1 MFLKSYKRYWSFFL
15 FLAPALLFFSVITI
29 VPLFQGLF
37 YSFTNWNFMNPNYRL
52 VGLDN
57 FVRIFQDDK
66 QFIHSM
72 FFTFKLVVVLV
83 ILQNAIALAL
93 ALLIDASAKRL
104 QGFFRTVFFLPNMIS
119 PIIATFMF
127 TFIFSRVLPQLAE
140 SVPFLA
146 FLDQPWFGN
155 PNVAFW
161 SLVIVHL
168 WQGVPLMMIIYL
180 AGLVGVPHSLK
191 EAAIIDGAN
200 AFQRLKSVILPLIMP
215 SLTICMFLTLKDTFK
230 SFDIVYALTKGGP
243 GTSTE
248 VMTLN
253 IYREAFS
260 SNFLYG
266 YASAKAMVLFIIVL
280 IISVIQMSVMKKR
293 EVEA

>member
-1 MFLKSYKRYWSFFL
+1 MFLKSPRRYLSFLL
-15 FLAPALLFFSVITI
+15 FLAPALIFFGVITV
-29 VPLFQGLF
+29 VPLAEGMF
-37 YSFTNWNFMNPNYRL
+37 YSFTNWHFMSPTYRF
-52 VGLDN
+52 VGWDN
-57 FVRIFQDDK
+57 FVRIFRQDD
-66 QFIHSM
+66 QFLHAM
-72 FFTFKLVVVLV
+72 LFTFKLVVALV
-83 ILQNAIALAL
+83 VLQNVIALAL
-93 ALLIDASAKRL
+93 ALLIDASAKRT

-127 TFIFSRVLPQLAE
+127 SFIFSKVLPQLAE
-140 SVPFLA
+140 SSSALS
-146 FLDQPWFGN
+146 FLDQPWFGD
-155 PNVAFW
+155 PKVAFW
-161 SLVIVHL
+161 SIVIVHL

-180 AGLVGVPHSLK
+180 AGLTGVPQTLK
-191 EAAIIDGAN
+191 EAAVIDGAN
-200 AFQRLKSVILPLIMP
+200 AWQRLKSVILPLIMP
-215 SLTICMFLTLKDTFK
+215 SLTICIFLTLKDTFK
-230 SFDIVYALTKGGP
+230 SFDIIYALTKGGP

-280 IISVIQMSVMKKR
+280 AISVIQIGVMKKR